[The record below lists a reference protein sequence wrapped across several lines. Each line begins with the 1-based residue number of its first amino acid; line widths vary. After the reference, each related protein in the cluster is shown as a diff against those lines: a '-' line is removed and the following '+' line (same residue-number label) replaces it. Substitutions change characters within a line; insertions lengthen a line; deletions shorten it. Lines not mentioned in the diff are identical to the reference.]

1 MNRVFAFILLAAG
14 AVLLFFGINAGE
26 SAGSEIS
33 EFFTGEPSDRAMW
46 YMIGGA
52 LLAALGL
59 GAFFMPRRT

>member
-1 MNRVFAFILLAAG
+1 MTRIVAFVLLAAG
-14 AVLLFFGINAGE
+14 AVLLFFGINASE

-52 LLAALGL
+52 VLAAMGL
-59 GAFFMPRRT
+59 GAFFLPRRT